1 MVLMKSAKAGDR
13 PQARGRKSDAR
24 RKEIIRTAIGIIN
37 ARSYELATMREI
49 AAALDLRDA
58 ALYYYFPSKQALA
71 YAAHV
76 YSLERFE
83 RTLTEGTASPGSG
96 LERLRRFLL
105 NFLEESNAN
114 GPQLYFG
121 EHTYLEV
128 RQRRAI
134 DDWANRLTGMIEAV
148 VQDGIDDGSI
158 RRCEVSLVVQLLL
171 GMLIWLAKWTP
182 SIERLTPARLMQAID
197 DLAFA
202 GLDGRTIEYQVIS

>member
-1 MVLMKSAKAGDR
+1 MTRVDEMKGAER
-13 PQARGRKSDAR
+13 PKARGRKSGAR
-24 RKEIIRTAIGIIN
+24 RIEIIRTAIGIIN
-37 ARSYELATMREI
+37 SRSYELATMREI

-83 RTLTEGTASPGSG
+83 RTLTEATVGPGTG

-105 NFLEESNAN
+105 QFLEESNAN

-121 EHTYLEV
+121 EHSYLEEA
-128 RQRRAI
+128 QRRDI
-134 DDWANRLTGMIEAV
+134 DEWAGRLIKIISAV
-148 VQDGIDDGSI
+148 VQDGIDDRSI
-158 RRCEVSLVVQLLL
+158 RRCEVQLVVQLLL

-182 SIERLTPARLMQAID
+182 SIKGLTPLRLMQAID
-197 DLAFA
+197 DLAIA
-202 GLDGRTIEYQVIS
+202 GLHGPDQ

>member
-1 MVLMKSAKAGDR
+1 MTRGGEENGARR
-13 PQARGRKSDAR
+13 PQARGRKSGAR
-24 RKEIIRTAIGIIN
+24 RLEIIRTAIGIIN

-71 YAAHV
+71 FAAHV
-76 YSLERFE
+76 HSLERFE
-83 RTLTEGTASPGSG
+83 LTLTQATADPGTG

-105 NFLEESNAN
+105 QFLEESNAN

-121 EHTYLEV
+121 EHTYLEEA
-128 RQRRAI
+128 QRREI
-134 DDWANRLTGMIEAV
+134 DAWASRLTGTIATV

-158 RRCEVSLVVQLLL
+158 RQCEVQLVVQLLL

-182 SIERLTPARLMQAID
+182 SIKDLTPIRLMQAID
-197 DLAFA
+197 DLAVS
-202 GLDGRTIEYQVIS
+202 GLRWRDQ

>member
-1 MVLMKSAKAGDR
+1 MTRVDEAKGAER
-13 PQARGRKSDAR
+13 PQARGRKSGAR
-24 RKEIIRTAIGIIN
+24 RTEIIRTAISIIN

-83 RTLTEGTASPGSG
+83 RTLKLATDGPENG
-96 LERLRRFLL
+96 LDRLQRFLL
-105 NFLEESNAN
+105 HFLEESNAN

-121 EHTYLEV
+121 EHSYLDED
-128 RQRRAI
+128 QRGHI
-134 DDWANRLTGMIEAV
+134 DEWADRLTGIIGAV

-158 RRCEVSLVVQLLL
+158 RQCEVGLVVQLLL

-182 SIERLTPARLMQAID
+182 SIENLTPARLMQAIG
-197 DLAFA
+197 DLAIA
-202 GLDGRTIEYQVIS
+202 GLDGRNQ

>member
-1 MVLMKSAKAGDR
+1 MVQIRAENGGER
-13 PQARGRKSDAR
+13 PQARGRKSGAR
-24 RKEIIRTAIGIIN
+24 RTEIIRTAIGIIN

-83 RTLTEGTASPGSG
+83 RTLTLATESAGTG
-96 LERLRRFLL
+96 LERLRRFLVH
-105 NFLEESNAN
+105 FLEESNAN

-121 EHTYLEV
+121 EHTYLDES
-128 RQRRAI
+128 QRR
-134 DDWANRLTGMIEAV
+134 DVDEWAGRLAGTIGAV
-148 VQDGIDDGSI
+148 VMDGIGDRSI
-158 RRCEVSLVVQLLL
+158 RQCEVGLVVQLLL

-182 SIERLTPARLMQAID
+182 SIVNLTPARLMQAID
-197 DLAFA
+197 DLAIA
-202 GLDGRTIEYQVIS
+202 GLDGRRR

>member
-1 MVLMKSAKAGDR
+1 MVQIRAENGGER
-13 PQARGRKSDAR
+13 PQARGRKSGAR
-24 RKEIIRTAIGIIN
+24 RTEIIRTAIGIIN

-83 RTLTEGTASPGSG
+83 RTLTLATDGGGTG

-105 NFLEESNAN
+105 HFLEESNAN

-121 EHTYLEV
+121 EHTYLDEN
-128 RQRRAI
+128 QRGAI
-134 DDWANRLTGMIEAV
+134 DEWAGRLTSTIAAV
-148 VQDGIDDGSI
+148 VQDGIGDRSI
-158 RRCEVSLVVQLLL
+158 SQCEVELVVQLLL

-182 SIERLTPARLMQAID
+182 SIENLTPARLMQAID
-197 DLAFA
+197 DLAIA
-202 GLDGRTIEYQVIS
+202 GLDGRRR

>member
-1 MVLMKSAKAGDR
+1 M
-13 PQARGRKSDAR
+13 
-24 RKEIIRTAIGIIN
+24 EIIRTAIGIIN

-83 RTLTEGTASPGSG
+83 RTLTLATESAGTG
-96 LERLRRFLL
+96 LERLRRFLVL
-105 NFLEESNAN
+105 FLEESNAN

-121 EHTYLEV
+121 EHTYLDES
-128 RQRRAI
+128 QRR
-134 DDWANRLTGMIEAV
+134 DVDEWAGRLAGTIGAV
-148 VQDGIDDGSI
+148 VMDGICDRSI
-158 RRCEVSLVVQLLL
+158 RQCEVGLVVQLLL

-182 SIERLTPARLMQAID
+182 SIVNLTPARLMQAID
-197 DLAFA
+197 DLAIA
-202 GLDGRTIEYQVIS
+202 GLDGRRR